1 MIINIIVVG
10 GDARIF
16 SPFAAK
22 DSVKAL
28 PGAHW
33 DSGQRCW
40 VILADY
46 ARLAADELRLAGYQ
60 VTVKDQSRPRPPA
73 PDSIRV
79 NEPWEAMF
87 LATPRPLREK
97 AYKALARVLH
107 PDTGGDVA
115 AMQALTQA
123 YAKVGDR

>member
-1 MIINIIVVG
+1 MTINIIVIG
-10 GDARIF
+10 GNARIY

-40 VILADY
+40 VIPASY
-46 ARLAADELRLAGYQ
+46 VHLAADELRLAGYR
-60 VTVKDQSRPRPPA
+60 VTVKDQSQSRPPT

-107 PDTGGDVA
+107 PDTGGDTA